1 MNRLLWILGSL
12 ATCGI
17 LLTASIPTL
26 ISSSIG
32 KGVLLS
38 LINREIDGNLSIDSL
53 DLNWL
58 KGQSI
63 KGIRLTDV
71 NQSTLVSIAEIDAD
85 TPLWRLLIGAVQL
98 EPFHVRQLNA
108 DIGQDAHGVTN
119 LESLFRVQKSKTNDF
134 TAASVNLSQV
144 NADLVVSDAGIYT
157 LKAAGLTR
165 QNDQKG
171 QFNLD
176 GSFGKEIM
184 LKVRAQNFPL
194 LFLDQTVAIK
204 NPTLAGFLTGAIG
217 DAIDV
222 TIDAQHTESLDRF
235 SMAAKSPFSTWNV
248 IGKLENNH
256 FEADKSS
263 TIQFSIPTERIATL
277 LPDVHFEQDKV
288 SGSISLAQLSVPL
301 DNLERASLDLP
312 VIIDPLKLVYQGKE
326 RIQLDE
332 FKAQLISKKDS
343 PDLKTTLT
351 AKGKRNDQSL
361 LADVQAD
368 IAIAELQEGL
378 EEVLEKGILTQGRVH
393 GPAAVRWEG
402 IIRQS
407 NTELRLNVDA
417 GELSLSNLKVTLD
430 RLPTKSGKPL
440 LISFEGEGITQ
451 KEGSIVGMFHLDSV
465 GKPEFEFKASL
476 SQFNPKFLQKFI
488 PNHPIDQ
495 YFGNSVD
502 GKIVVNRVPNGDI
515 HSTVE
520 VNAPKNGDGFMKKL
534 NGKFTLEPDLD
545 LTFDLAIQQKVGS
558 VTLVGTLQELFD
570 AKGNLQY
577 EETEASV
584 SGHLRHFPV
593 ALAAQIAIGDKALSE
608 KLEAVLGSQ
617 VDGDLEAKI
626 HNGEGP
632 VKVSVKGLNGSA
644 DLAGNITHRTLTLS
658 QPLTASLKITPQLE
672 RAVLREWLPFLGS
685 VISSDQLIQLTI
697 AKEGFVFPLENP
709 STSNVQM
716 QSATLNLNK
725 MQFSRDGHLGKIAS
739 LLGVNSQTF
748 EVWFTPVYF
757 SLSQGQVDVQR
768 TDFLVAGA
776 YPLASWGAVNFNSES
791 LRFIIAMTPAALQ
804 KAFRVKTSNSYLL
817 QIPVKGSISRP
828 EIDTAKVTTRI
839 SALIAQSQGGPQ
851 GLVIGTVLDAASGSF
866 TEEKAPAPTTNPLPW
881 SIVATSNAKDDSSL
895 PEKIV
900 EEPTKLIEQPVKE
913 LQKGAKKLLKGLLG

>member
-1 MNRLLWILGSL
+1 MNRLLWVLGSL

-26 ISSSIG
+26 ISSSMG
-32 KGVLLS
+32 KRALLS
-38 LINREIDGNLSIDSL
+38 LVNREIDGNLSIDSL

-63 KGIRLTDV
+63 KGIRLTDA
-71 NQSTLVSIAEIDAD
+71 NNTPLVSIEEIDAD
-85 TPLWRLLIGAVQL
+85 TPLWRLLMGDVQL
-98 EPFHVRQLNA
+98 EPFHIRQLNA
-108 DIGQDAHGVTN
+108 DIGQDANGVTN
-119 LESLFRVQKSKTNDF
+119 LEALFRVQKSKTNEF
-134 TAASVNLSQV
+134 SSAGVNLSRV
-144 NADLVVSDAGIYT
+144 NADLVVSDAGVYT

-176 GSFGKEIM
+176 GTFGKEIM

-194 LFLDQTVAIK
+194 MFLDQTVAIK
-204 NPTLAGFLTGAIG
+204 NPSLAGLLTGAIG
-217 DAIDV
+217 DSIDV
-222 TIDAQHTESLDRF
+222 TIDAQHTDSLDRF
-235 SMAAKSPFSTWNV
+235 SMVAKSPFSSWNV
-248 IGKLENNH
+248 IGKLEDNH
-256 FEADKSS
+256 FEADKNS
-263 TIQFSIPTERIATL
+263 TIQFSIPKQRLEAL
-277 LPDVHFEQDKV
+277 LPDVHFEQDIV
-288 SGSISLAQLSVPL
+288 SGHISLAQLSVPL
-301 DNLERASLDLP
+301 ENMEKASLDLP
-312 VIIDPLKLVYQGKE
+312 IVIDPLKLVYQGKE

-332 FKAQLISKKDS
+332 FKAQLLSKKDS

-361 LADVQAD
+361 LADIQAD
-368 IAIAELQEGL
+368 VAIADLQEGFD
-378 EEVLEKGILTQGRVH
+378 EVLEKGILTQGRLH
-393 GPAAVRWEG
+393 GPAMVRWEG

-430 RLPTKSGKPL
+430 RLPTKSGRPL
-440 LISFEGEGITQ
+440 LVSFEGQGITQ
-451 KEGSIVGMFHLDSV
+451 KEGSIAGMFHLDSV

-476 SQFNPKFLQKFI
+476 TQFNPQFLQKFL
-488 PNHPIDQ
+488 PNHPVDQ

-502 GKIVVNRVPNGDI
+502 AKVVVNRVTNGDV

-520 VNAPKNGDGFMKKL
+520 VQAPKNGDGFMKKL
-534 NGKFTLEPDLD
+534 NGKFTLEPDMD
-545 LTFDLAIQQKVGS
+545 LTFDLSIQQKVGS
-558 VTLVGTLQELFD
+558 VNLVGTFQELFD

-577 EETEASV
+577 EEAEASV

-593 ALAAQIAIGDKALSE
+593 ALATQIAIGDKALAD

-626 HNGEGP
+626 HDGAGP
-632 VKVSVKGLNGSA
+632 VKLSVKGLNGSA
-644 DLAGNITHRTLTLS
+644 ELAGHIQNRTLTLS

-685 VISSDQLIQLTI
+685 VISSDQPIELSV
-697 AKEGFVFPLENP
+697 AKEGFVFPLVNP
-709 STSNVQM
+709 NTSNVQM
-716 QSATLNLNK
+716 QSATLKLNK
-725 MQFSRDGHLGKIAS
+725 MQFSRDGHLGKVAS

-757 SLSQGQVDVQR
+757 SLAQGQVDVQR

-776 YPLASWGAVNFNSES
+776 YPLASWGAVNFNNES

-866 TEEKAPAPTTNPLPW
+866 TEEKAPQPTTNPLPW
-881 SIVATSNAKDDSSL
+881 SIVASSNGKDDASL

-900 EEPTKLIEQPVKE
+900 EEPVKLIEQPVKE
-913 LQKGAKKLLKGLLG
+913 IQKGAKKLLKGLLG

>member
-1 MNRLLWILGSL
+1 MNRLLWVLGSL

-26 ISSSIG
+26 LSSSLG
-32 KGVLLS
+32 KRTLLS
-38 LINREIDGNLSIDSL
+38 FVNREIDGNLSIDSL

-58 KGQSI
+58 RGQSI
-63 KGIRLTDV
+63 KGIRLTDA
-71 NQSTLVSIAEIDAD
+71 NNATLVSIEEIDAD
-85 TPLWRLLIGAVQL
+85 TPLWRLLMGDVQL
-98 EPFHVRQLNA
+98 EPFHIRQLNA
-108 DIGQDAHGVTN
+108 DIGQDANGVTN
-119 LESLFRVQKSKTNDF
+119 LEALFRVQKSKTNEF
-134 TAASVNLSQV
+134 SSASVNLSRV
-144 NADLVVSDAGIYT
+144 NADLVVSDAGVYT

-176 GSFGKEIM
+176 GTFGKEIM

-194 LFLDQTVAIK
+194 MFLDQTVAIK
-204 NPTLAGFLTGAIG
+204 NPSLAGLLTGAIG
-217 DAIDV
+217 DSIDV
-222 TIDAQHTESLDRF
+222 TIDAQHSDALDRF
-235 SMAAKSPFSTWNV
+235 SMVAKSPFSSWNV
-248 IGKLENNH
+248 IGKLEDNH
-256 FEADKSS
+256 FEADKNS
-263 TIQFSIPTERIATL
+263 TIQFSIPSQRLQAL
-277 LPDVHFEQDKV
+277 LPDVQFEQDKV

-301 DNLERASLDLP
+301 DNIEKASLDLP
-312 VIIDPLKLVYQGKE
+312 IVIDPLKLVYQGKE
-326 RIQLDE
+326 RLQLDE
-332 FKAQLISKKDS
+332 FKAQLLSKKDS

-361 LADVQAD
+361 LADIQAD
-368 IAIAELQEGL
+368 VAITDLQEGL
-378 EEVLEKGILTQGRVH
+378 DEVLEKGILTQGRLH

-417 GELSLSNLKVTLD
+417 GEFSLSNLKVTLD
-430 RLPTKSGKPL
+430 RLPTKSGRPL
-440 LISFEGEGITQ
+440 LVSFEGQGITQ
-451 KEGSIVGMFHLDSV
+451 KEGSIAGMFHLDSV

-476 SQFNPKFLQKFI
+476 TQFNPRFLQKFL
-488 PNHPIDQ
+488 PNHPVDQ

-502 GKIVVNRVPNGDI
+502 AKIVVNRVTNGDV

-520 VNAPKNGDGFMKKL
+520 VQAPKNGDGFMKKL
-534 NGKFTLEPDLD
+534 NGKFTLEPDMD
-545 LTFDLAIQQKVGS
+545 LTFDLSIQQKVGS
-558 VTLVGTLQELFD
+558 VNLVGTFQELFD

-577 EETEASV
+577 EEAEASV

-593 ALAAQIAIGDKALSE
+593 ALATQIAIGDKALAD

-626 HNGEGP
+626 HDGAGP
-632 VKVSVKGLNGSA
+632 VKLSVKGLNGSA
-644 DLAGNITHRTLTLS
+644 ELAGNIQNRTLTLS

-685 VISSDQLIQLTI
+685 VISSDQPIELTV
-697 AKEGFVFPLENP
+697 AKEGFVFPLVNP
-709 STSNVQM
+709 NTSNVQM
-716 QSATLNLNK
+716 QSATLKLNK
-725 MQFSRDGHLGKIAS
+725 MQFSRDGHLGKVAS

-776 YPLASWGAVNFNSES
+776 YPLASWGAVNFNNES

-866 TEEKAPAPTTNPLPW
+866 TEEKAPQPTTNPLPW
-881 SIVATSNAKDDSSL
+881 SIVTSSNGKDDASL

-900 EEPTKLIEQPVKE
+900 EEPAKLIEQPVKE
-913 LQKGAKKLLKGLLG
+913 IQKGAKKLLKGLLG